1 MIMIGLIYNMVME
14 MKPYEKHFSK
24 SRYARIREWKLFRKR
39 VVPSK
44 KRYDRR
50 KLKLDMRKED
60 K

>member
-1 MIMIGLIYNMVME
+1 ME

-50 KLKLDMRKED
+50 KLKLDIRKED

>member
-1 MIMIGLIYNMVME
+1 MIGLIYNMVME

-24 SRYARIREWKLFRKR
+24 NPYARIREWKLFRKR
-39 VVPSK
+39 ILSSK

-50 KLKLDMRKED
+50 KLKIDMRKED

>member
-14 MKPYEKHFSK
+14 MKPYEKHLSK
-24 SRYARIREWKLFRKR
+24 NPYARIREWKLFRKR
-39 VVPSK
+39 ILSSK

-50 KLKLDMRKED
+50 KLKIDMRKED

>member
-1 MIMIGLIYNMVME
+1 MIGIVYNMVME
-14 MKPYEKHFSK
+14 MKSNEKHFSK

-44 KRYDRR
+44 KRYDRK
-50 KLKLDMRKED
+50 KLKLDMRKEE